1 MGEEKGSVETS
12 ILEEKENISA
22 EPKDEIIKILT
33 EMKQEQQKSN
43 NIIKKLFIEL
53 IIFLIPTIITIMSFI
68 IHIYNY
74 LI

>member
-43 NIIKKLFIEL
+43 NIIKKLFIGL
-53 IIFLIPTIITIMSFI
+53 IIFLIPTIITIMFYTI
-68 IHIYNY
+68 QICYY
-74 LI
+74 MF